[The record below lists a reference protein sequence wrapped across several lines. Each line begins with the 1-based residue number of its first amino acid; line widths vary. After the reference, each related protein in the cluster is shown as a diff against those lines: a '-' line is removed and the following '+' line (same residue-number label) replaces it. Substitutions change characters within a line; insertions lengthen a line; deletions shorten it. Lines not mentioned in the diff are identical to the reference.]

1 MNIKSIVIGIVI
13 FIAGGLISSYLLK
26 DYIQDLALGE
36 LVGTATLD
44 EKDSS
49 IQEVPDSVLKP
60 KELLN
65 PENKAKNIILL
76 IGDGM
81 SISQISAYRLIN
93 GGANS
98 RISLDQFPVT
108 GIVLT
113 HSANGIVTDSA
124 SSATAYST
132 GKKTNNGALGLDEE
146 KKNLENLTETLDKFG
161 FVSSLLATSEI
172 THATPAAFAA
182 HVDLRWKTDEI
193 SLQMVNDSI
202 VSTFLAG
209 GRSFFLP
216 EDKGGKRKDGID
228 LLDQVNSTHILLT
241 NKEEMVN
248 FDLSRKGK
256 LFGLFSGEHLRNID
270 TPDNHST
277 EPELAQMLDFALK
290 RSEKFIDEGC
300 DGFFIMAEGSQVD
313 WAGHVNN
320 IEYLKREMSD
330 FDSAAEWALEY
341 AKSKRDTLVVVTADH
356 ETGGLLIEPPA
367 PTKYEG
373 NEVKISFNTAV
384 GRGTHTGV
392 PVPIYAYGPGSEN
405 FTGTLDNTDVYR
417 AILSALDLGDSR
429 SSCVAN

>member
-1 MNIKSIVIGIVI
+1 
-13 FIAGGLISSYLLK
+13 
-26 DYIQDLALGE
+26 
-36 LVGTATLD
+36 
-44 EKDSS
+44 
-49 IQEVPDSVLKP
+49 
-60 KELLN
+60 
-65 PENKAKNIILL
+65 
-76 IGDGM
+76 
-81 SISQISAYRLIN
+81 
-93 GGANS
+93 
-98 RISLDQFPVT
+98 
-108 GIVLT
+108 
-113 HSANGIVTDSA
+113 
-124 SSATAYST
+124 
-132 GKKTNNGALGLDEE
+132 
-146 KKNLENLTETLDKFG
+146 
-161 FVSSLLATSEI
+161 
-172 THATPAAFAA
+172 
-182 HVDLRWKTDEI
+182 
-193 SLQMVNDSI
+193 MVNDSI

-256 LFGLFSGEHLRNID
+256 LFGLFSGEHLRNIE

-341 AKSKRDTLVVVTADH
+341 AKSKGDTLVVVTADH